1 MSNETTIYRSQ
12 DNAEMNLEKQVV
24 GTELAQE
31 YDQQ

>member
-12 DNAEMNLEKQVV
+12 DNAEMNSEKQVV

-31 YDQQ
+31 YDQ